1 MNLINGVIPYFIAF
15 CLYSLMLFLLTKYKT
30 ISEMQ
35 KKMYSEKDV
44 LMFLKHLTNFQ
55 IAMSSTKFELA
66 NDHEKKSLKVIFTEE
81 GKAYWVDNNI
91 FYVSKIINGHPDFDN
106 AQKIDTNNMSKEE
119 LDKML
124 FILDNLNRRNDDE
137 RGGSGN

>member
-1 MNLINGVIPYFIAF
+1 
-15 CLYSLMLFLLTKYKT
+15 
-30 ISEMQ
+30 
-35 KKMYSEKDV
+35 
-44 LMFLKHLTNFQ
+44 
-55 IAMSSTKFELA
+55 MSSTKFELA